1 MMNDVLTQGYNG
13 PPNTVAIKALI
24 AAQQGMNSVK
34 KDSVNPHFKNKY
46 ASLEAVIEATSK
58 VFQSNGFAV
67 MQPCG
72 RDDLGVFVET
82 MLLHTSGESFSSRVY
97 LALSKQDMQ
106 GLGSAITYARRYGLL
121 GMACLAPEDDDG
133 NDASKQSHGV
143 KVTKGLTS
151 TDESRS
157 SPALPNEKPVW

>member
-1 MMNDVLTQGYNG
+1 MNDVLTQGYDG
-13 PPNTVAIKALI
+13 PPNTVAVKALI
-24 AAQQGMNSVK
+24 AAQQGMTSVK
-34 KDSVNPHFKNKY
+34 KDSINPHFKNRY
-46 ASLEAVIEATSK
+46 ASLEAVIDATSK

-82 MLLHTSGESFSSRVY
+82 VLLHTSGESFSSRVY

-133 NDASKQSHGV
+133 NDASKPSVNVV
-143 KVTKGLTS
+143 KGK
-151 TDESRS
+151 S
-157 SPALPNEKPVW
+157 SEDSKEKPLGQW